1 MNGISHSVNLID
13 AEPTSEQIAVYSV
26 LIRSLRNL
34 PYEHVVFDFQES
46 DKADPGL
53 QYYQLCRGEK
63 ELHVEVCINAPS
75 FKMYAKTVKD
85 EEAIEL
91 LREMINTRETPDI
104 SDWEDITERVR
115 SIISPDE

>member
-53 QYYQLCRGEK
+53 QYYQLCRDEK